1 MNLSNHYRHAHP
13 EIKIG
18 KKDQTVIDEAEAW
31 KGEATKQLKKLNAI
45 KQRNKRLRGK
55 TTTGPAAK
63 RIRTTG
69 PKTTMFTAI
78 VVPPPLDLSK
88 LGAPA
93 TQTITDTQQQ
103 ETITKPTQPTS
114 QSTTQE
120 TNAGQVES
128 GGDIVAKGISTNIYQ
143 IVLGHDTNVLNTEK
157 RIVEII
163 TQGTQITIYNVITCY
178 ETFFVFLH
186 NDTIYNVLKSEI
198 SDCVIKNV
206 VAKKRKP

>member
-13 EIKIG
+13 EIKIA

-78 VVPPPLDLSK
+78 VVPPPLDLK
-88 LGAPA
+88 
-93 TQTITDTQQQ
+93 I
-103 ETITKPTQPTS
+103 
-114 QSTTQE
+114 
-120 TNAGQVES
+120 
-128 GGDIVAKGISTNIYQ
+128 
-143 IVLGHDTNVLNTEK
+143 
-157 RIVEII
+157 
-163 TQGTQITIYNVITCY
+163 
-178 ETFFVFLH
+178 
-186 NDTIYNVLKSEI
+186 
-198 SDCVIKNV
+198 
-206 VAKKRKP
+206 

>member
-1 MNLSNHYRHAHP
+1 
-13 EIKIG
+13 
-18 KKDQTVIDEAEAW
+18 
-31 KGEATKQLKKLNAI
+31 
-45 KQRNKRLRGK
+45 
-55 TTTGPAAK
+55 
-63 RIRTTG
+63 
-69 PKTTMFTAI
+69 MFTAI

-120 TNAGQVES
+120 TNAGKVES

-157 RIVEII
+157 RKVEII
-163 TQGTQITIYNVITCY
+163 TEGTQVTIYNVITMFDM
-178 ETFFVFLH
+178 FFVFLH